1 MATLSPIR
9 VTLRE
14 AREAAGLTQT
24 ELADR
29 AGVRQATVSDME
41 TGKRGRIDLEVLDK
55 LCVVLGLEPGDLLE
69 RTKRPKKPR

>member
-1 MATLSPIR
+1 MPSLSPIR

-24 ELADR
+24 ELAEK

-55 LCVVLGLEPGDLLE
+55 LCGVLGLEPGDLLE
-69 RTKRPKKPR
+69 REPKGRRKK